1 MADALDAQFLAEMLS
16 MRTVERPVYF
26 NESSMGATPSSPL
39 SSWAVPCSLPSRRH
53 RRTSSGSVP
62 RSPKTAVAPAPLKS
76 HLSLIS
82 RRRSCR

>member
-39 SSWAVPCSLPSRRH
+39 SSVSCSLPSRRH

-76 HLSLIS
+76 HLSLIP